1 MERRRALNRFALGS
15 AALLAAATT
24 RVSIGNTAA
33 KPLSFGFIGDT
44 PYHQAE
50 ALHVEKVLADMS
62 ASATEFCIHVGDFK
76 SGLEVCSEHM
86 MQQRIELLSR
96 YKRALFL
103 TPGDNEWLDC
113 HRPNTGSW
121 NPHERLDRLRE
132 IAYAHDASIGT
143 KPLPASSQRAKGFP
157 ENQRWQAHA
166 EGRPVLF
173 ATFNIPGSKDGW
185 AGGSTAEHIQE
196 RHAANLEWLET
207 TMTLAKQRAAPI
219 VVLAA
224 HADIEWVHN
233 GIYATWFA
241 QLGRVCRQFSGEILY
256 LHGDSHRFAHD
267 KPLYDKSGPIRNLTR
282 VECYGSPFSQFWV
295 QIDILPSRI
304 GVPAGPFTVTT
315 RKIYA

>member
-1 MERRRALNRFALGS
+1 MERRRALNWLARGT
-15 AALLAAATT
+15 AAIAAASTGATT
-24 RVSIGNTAA
+24 GNTLAS
-33 KPLSFGFIGDT
+33 PLSIGFIGDT

-50 ALHVEKVLADMS
+50 ALHLEKVLVDMS
-62 ASATEFCIHVGDFK
+62 ASNTEFCIHVGDFK

-86 MQQRIELLSR
+86 MRQRLELLSR

-113 HRPNTGSW
+113 HRPSTGAW

-132 IAYAHDASIGT
+132 IAYATDASIGS

-157 ENQRWQAHA
+157 ENQRWEASA
-166 EGRPVLF
+166 EGSPVVF

-185 AGGSTAEHIQE
+185 AGGSTTAHIQE
-196 RHAANLEWLET
+196 RHTANLEWLDA
-207 TMTLAKQRAAPI
+207 TMALAKQRSAPI

-233 GIYATWFA
+233 GIYAPWIA
-241 QLGRVCRQFSGEILY
+241 HLGRVCRQFSGEILY

-267 KPLYDKSGPIRNLTR
+267 KPLYDKSGSIRNLTR

-295 QIDILPSRI
+295 QIDIRPSRI
-304 GVPAGPFTVTT
+304 AVPAGPFTVTT